1 MPRLSP
7 DTWETVRAEREAG
20 ASFPELSERFG
31 VSHTAIIKRSK
42 AEGWSDGQDVG
53 AIIRRKVSEKVSGIV
68 STENPKKK
76 AEAIDAAADR
86 SAEVVRRHQEETN
99 AVRERLYTGL
109 KAHKAAIDKEE
120 KQLAFEDLKAA
131 KISSET
137 ILNIHKAE
145 RQAWGLDEAAAQPTI
160 TIERSFGK

>member
-1 MPRLSP
+1 MPRLSS
-7 DTWETVRAEREAG
+7 DVWETVRAEREAG
-20 ASFPELSERFG
+20 ETFDALAARYG
-31 VSHTAIIKRSK
+31 VSKTAIVKKSK
-42 AEGWSDGQDVG
+42 TEGWSDGQDV
-53 AIIRRKVSEKVSGIV
+53 ATIVRRKVTEKVTGIV
-68 STENPKKK
+68 TAENPKKK
-76 AEAIDAAADR
+76 AEAINAAADR

-109 KAHKAAIDKEE
+109 KAHKAAINKEG
-120 KQLAFEDLKAA
+120 KQMAFEDLKAA

-137 ILNIHKAE
+137 VLNIHKAE